1 MFSRTA
7 SRGAPNREQ
16 VSPPKPPAVTQA
28 DIDDLQVQIDNKAN
42 ASTVGGISTRLN
54 AVEADIADHETRIA
68 ALE

>member
-1 MFSRTA
+1 MYSAT
-7 SRGAPNREQ
+7 SPRGAANGGQ
-16 VSPPKPPAVTQA
+16 VSPPKPAEVTRD